1 MVDPSG
7 ARSAPPIPAPPTS
20 AGRPPPVPANRSPL
34 RATRT
39 GNTWIG
45 IVIFGLVLV
54 LLLIFLLQNT
64 QSVKISYLGMSGHL
78 SLAVAML
85 MAAVA
90 GVLLT
95 ATAGSLRIWQLRR
108 RVRRSTRR

>member
-1 MVDPSG
+1 MTDSPDAS
-7 ARSAPPIPAPPTS
+7 SAPLTPGPPIPDEDLAQV
-20 AGRPPPVPANRSPL
+20 PVDRNPL

-45 IVIFGLVLV
+45 IVVFGLVLV
-54 LLLIFLLQNT
+54 LLVIFLLQNT
-64 QSVKISYLGMSGHL
+64 QSVKVSYLGMSGHL

-85 MAAVA
+85 IAAVA

-95 ATAGSLRIWQLRR
+95 ATTGSLRIWQLRR
-108 RVRRSTRR
+108 RVRRSTR